1 MQTVE
6 EPSPWKH
13 AKLGPEAFD
22 LKGRKALV
30 LGAGAGAGR
39 AIALALAEAGADVA
53 VSSATQ
59 NAAEVLAVKRL
70 AQRIGVEDV
79 RRSIAHAVDATLG
92 TGVQVMV
99 RQVVKDFGRIDIL
112 AVAPDLYLAKPAER
126 ISDPEWTR
134 VLNLNLSA
142 VFFACRAVG
151 REMLKQE
158 WSPDGPAGGRIITVA
173 SGLGER
179 GLANSAAYCAAKGGV
194 VNLTR
199 ALAQEWSPHNVTVNC
214 IAPAWMEDTP
224 GLGSPDPEANQ
235 LVRFIPMRRPGRDEE
250 VGPLAV
256 WLASDAASYVSG
268 QTFFVD
274 GGLLCHL

>member
-1 MQTVE
+1 MWE
-6 EPSPWKH
+6 N
-13 AKLGPEAFD
+13 AKLGPEAFH

-30 LGAGAGAGR
+30 VGAGAGAGR

-79 RRSIAHAVDATLG
+79 RRSLAQAVDATLG

-99 RQVVKDFGRIDIL
+99 RQVAKEMGRIDIL
-112 AVAPDLYLAKPAER
+112 VAAPDAYLGKPADKTT
-126 ISDPEWTR
+126 DPEWTR

-158 WSPDGPAGGRIITVA
+158 WSPAGATGGRIITV
-173 SGLGER
+173 
-179 GLANSAAYCAAKGGV
+179 
-194 VNLTR
+194 
-199 ALAQEWSPHNVTVNC
+199 
-214 IAPAWMEDTP
+214 
-224 GLGSPDPEANQ
+224 
-235 LVRFIPMRRPGRDEE
+235 
-250 VGPLAV
+250 
-256 WLASDAASYVSG
+256 
-268 QTFFVD
+268 
-274 GGLLCHL
+274 

>member
-1 MQTVE
+1 MWE
-6 EPSPWKH
+6 N
-13 AKLGPEAFD
+13 AKLGPEAFH

-30 LGAGAGAGR
+30 VGAGSGAGR

-79 RRSIAHAVDATLG
+79 RRSLAQAVDATLG

-99 RQVVKDFGRIDIL
+99 RQVAKEMGRIDIL
-112 AVAPDLYLAKPAER
+112 VAAPDAYLGKPADKTA
-126 ISDPEWTR
+126 DPEWAR

-158 WSPDGPAGGRIITVA
+158 WSPAGATGGRIITVA

-179 GLANSAAYCAAKGGV
+179 GIANSAAYCAAKGGV
-194 VNLTR
+194 INLTR
-199 ALAQEWSPHNVTVNC
+199 ALAQEWGPHSITVNC

-224 GLGSPDPEANQ
+224 GLGSPDPEASR
-235 LVRFIPMRRPGRDEE
+235 LVRFIPMRRPGKEEE
-250 VGPLAV
+250 VGPVAV
-256 WLASDAASYVSG
+256 WLASDAAGYVSG